1 MIFTERIKLLVEY
14 RYLSL
19 YLHSNSYIILI
30 AMENEYITNQ
40 SIILLLAQ
48 RVKEYRLAA
57 RLSQK
62 EMADSSLSVLAISR
76 VEWREWTRTRSI

>member
-1 MIFTERIKLLVEY
+1 
-14 RYLSL
+14 
-19 YLHSNSYIILI
+19 
-30 AMENEYITNQ
+30 MENEYITNQ